1 MDCQSKDDNTIN
13 HHANEEPQQKRRK
26 RRQHD
31 RYDEWVYIAQEE
43 DLVTVKEALSS
54 LDAAKRWKAMETEY
68 NHFFRIKYGNYLNY
82 LQEEKLL
89 EVSGYSNESMMLME
103 TLKDIKQ
110 GWLPKV
116 IIRSIELII
125 MKYFV
130 QCQDLSHF
138 DL

>member
-1 MDCQSKDDNTIN
+1 MDCQSEEDNTIN
-13 HHANEEPQQKRRK
+13 HYVDKEPQQERRE
-26 RRQHD
+26 RRPPD
-31 RYDEWVYIAQEE
+31 RYGEWVYIAQEE

-116 IIRSIELII
+116 IIRSMELIMI
-125 MKYFV
+125 NI
-130 QCQDLSHF
+130 LSSGKI
-138 DL
+138 

>member
-1 MDCQSKDDNTIN
+1 MDCQSEEDNTIN
-13 HHANEEPQQKRRK
+13 HYVDKEPQQERRE
-26 RRQHD
+26 RRPPD
-31 RYDEWVYIAQEE
+31 RYGEWVYIAQEE

-68 NHFFRIKYGNYLNY
+68 NHFFRIKYGNYVNY

-89 EVSGYSNESMMLME
+89 EVSGYLNESMMLME

-110 GWLPKV
+110 GWLLKV
-116 IIRSIELII
+116 IIRSIELI
-125 MKYFV
+125 MTKHFV
-130 QCQDLSHF
+130 QCQDLNHF

>member
-1 MDCQSKDDNTIN
+1 MDCQSEEDNTIN
-13 HHANEEPQQKRRK
+13 HYVDKEPQQERRE
-26 RRQHD
+26 RRPPD
-31 RYDEWVYIAQEE
+31 RYGEWVYIAQEE

-116 IIRSIELII
+116 IIRSIELIM
-125 MKYFV
+125 MKHFV
-130 QCQDLSHF
+130 QCQDLNHF